1 MQKTIEELFAGLTSP
16 TLQQEVCT
24 TSQVAAHIVGE
35 AALEHARVY
44 TGFSARFATNAANG
58 DILRATLAPNQ
69 VLPMWQLGGSGKHRV
84 WTQVTALQLL
94 AWSAVTY
101 GGKLWLADKDP
112 DKQDYNLATH
122 SQADLK
128 AKFSSGR
135 DKLMAPGGR
144 VLANIQEDFPCAV
157 PFQHTP
163 PRSQRP
169 KVTNAMTPT
178 SWLSIFG
185 DAAVLDAERPSWQ
198 LVEIVGVATDESIA
212 IISDRLYDPTTGQ
225 WMLVRPL
232 ALPVGF
238 ELAEVVLDSI
248 EAAPLTLREVIF
260 RGVEDYLMQNNV
272 TRVGFAWFDDEGTTD
287 VDGNAIPAATI
298 HTADN
303 TTRQF
308 VYVHDL
314 DEDNRYDYRRLGS
327 ASALRTFQNG
337 GYEPDLG

>member
-1 MQKTIEELFAGLTSP
+1 MQLSLEELFAGLNSP
-16 TLQQEVCT
+16 ALQQEVCT
-24 TSQVAAHIVGE
+24 NSQVVSQIINDAN
-35 AALEHARVY
+35 LDNARVY
-44 TGFSARFATNAANG
+44 TGFSARFATGAPNG
-58 DILRATLAPNQ
+58 DILRATLVPNQ
-69 VLPMWQLGGSGKHRV
+69 VVPMWQLGGSGKHRV
-84 WTQVTALQLL
+84 WMQTTALQLL

-101 GGKLWLADKDP
+101 GGKLWLADRDP
-112 DKQDYNLATH
+112 DKQDYNLAGDL
-122 SQADLK
+122 AALK
-128 AKFSSGR
+128 AKFVSGR

-144 VLANIQEDFPCAV
+144 VLVNVQEDFPCAV

-163 PRSQRP
+163 LRAQRP

-198 LVEIVGVATDESIA
+198 LVEIIGVSANDESSA
-212 IISDRLYDPTTGQ
+212 PDTDRLYDPTTGQ

-238 ELAEVVLDSI
+238 ELAEMVLDTS
-248 EAAPLTLREVIF
+248 ETEPLTLREVIF

-308 VYVHDL
+308 VYVHNL

-337 GYEPDLG
+337 GYEPDLA